1 MKTRRYGDQEIAE
14 LLITVDRRFDRQS
27 SIKEVCEE
35 LGISRSNLY
44 RWRKRYGLQT
54 PISKQLQKAERE
66 QQLANQ
72 LARSQEENHA
82 LRIAAEGN

>member
-1 MKTRRYGDQEIAE
+1 MKTRRYGDQEIAD
-14 LLITVDRRFDRQS
+14 LLITVDRRIDRQS

-44 RWRKRYGLQT
+44 RWRKRYGLHA

-72 LARSQEENHA
+72 LARAQEENQA